1 MQKERMRIV
10 IVGHIDHGKSTLIGR
25 LFYDTDSMPP
35 EKVKE
40 IKSISAELGR
50 PMEFAFM
57 MDHLR
62 EERTRGITI
71 DTAQTFFRSD
81 RREYIIIDAPG
92 HKEFIKNMMTGA
104 SQAEASILIIDA
116 EEGVRDQSRR
126 HAYIL
131 GMMDLRSNI
140 VVINKMDKVGFSRD
154 RFKEVRDEILAFL
167 DTRGIEP
174 QFVVPVSALQGDNV
188 VSRSDKAPWYD
199 GPTILEA
206 LDTVAK
212 QPVIE
217 GRPFRFPVQDV
228 LDVDGKKVVVGRVES
243 GAVEAGDAVLV
254 APEGRK
260 VKIATVE
267 EFLRERDSALAGESL
282 GFTIE
287 GELPVRGRVL
297 AEKGNPPLVSDR
309 IEASLFWMSPQA
321 FEKGEQLTFRCTTQD
336 VPAVIAEIRKRL
348 NSSTLEVIQ
357 ADASR
362 IEDAEAGE
370 VLIQT
375 EAPVVVE
382 KFTDIPELGR
392 FVLERDNIIVAG
404 GIITGVGIGGLRD

>member
-25 LFYDTDSMPP
+25 LFYDTGSLPP
-35 EKVKE
+35 EKVEE
-40 IKSISAELGR
+40 IREISEKLGR

-131 GMMDLRSNI
+131 GMMDLKSNI
-140 VVINKMDKVGFSRD
+140 VVINKLDKVGFD
-154 RFKEVRDEILAFL
+154 EARFIEVRDEILAFL
-167 DTRGIEP
+167 DKRGIQP
-174 QFVVPVSALQGDNV
+174 QFVVPVSALEGDNV
-188 VSRSDKAPWYD
+188 VKRSERTPWYE

-228 LDVDGKKVVVGRVES
+228 YERDGKRIVVGRVES
-243 GAVEAGDAVLV
+243 GVVQAGDTVLV
-254 APEGRK
+254 APEDREIR
-260 VKIATVE
+260 IATVE
-267 EFLRERDSALAGESL
+267 EFQKERDQAVAGESL
-282 GFTIE
+282 GFTVE
-287 GELPVRGRVL
+287 GDPPGRSRVL
-297 AEKGNPPLVSDR
+297 ADRNQPPRVSAR
-309 IEASLFWMSPQA
+309 IEGSLFWMAPKP
-321 FEKGEQLTFRCTTQD
+321 FVKGETLTFRCTTQE
-336 VPAVIAEIRKRL
+336 VGARIAEIRQRL
-348 NSSTLEVIQ
+348 NSSTLEVIE
-357 ADASR
+357 ADADR

-370 VLIQT
+370 VLIET
-375 EAPVVVE
+375 ETPVVVE
-382 KFTDIPELGR
+382 AFTDIPELGR
-392 FVLERDNIIVAG
+392 FVLERDDIIVAG
-404 GIITGVGIGGLRD
+404 GIITGTEA